1 MAIDTKLIQAHKDR
15 QLRDKL
21 EADRGVQAALKKL
34 KQRSSGYGFGG
45 RRSLLTGALRLSP
58 QMAPE
63 VAEALRT
70 CKEAIG
76 FDHPVEIFVR
86 PEPMFN
92 AFCMHNPAGPVI
104 ICLASRLLEMF
115 TPEELQF
122 VIGHEL
128 GHAAFEHYKIPMPWT
143 AKIEDAAGTMVSHTT
158 ALDLFLWCRAA
169 ELSADRI
176 GLVCTR
182 DPEAGAT
189 SFFKLASGM
198 ASPRVKT
205 DLEEFARQ
213 VESLASVPQ
222 AREEPRGEDDT
233 LDCFS
238 THPYSPVRVRALV
251 AFSKSQAYQK
261 AIGKEAN
268 GIADEDLIAIIDRDL
283 AMMEPSYLEEKTV
296 VSKLMRKLLYRAGI
310 LVAAANDEIVEKEV
324 LALRALLGADMIDET
339 IDKPDDLDK
348 LRESVATVA
357 KEAVA
362 EASFADRARLIQHL
376 TIIAA
381 ADGVVDEYE
390 MAEMTRVAHL
400 VEVDPIV
407 IHQTLAGASSPM
419 D

>member
-1 MAIDTKLIQAHKDR
+1 MAIDIKLIQAHKDR
-15 QLRDKL
+15 QLREQL

-34 KQRSSGYGFGG
+34 KQRSSGYGFGA

-58 QMAPE
+58 RMAPE
-63 VAEALRT
+63 VAEALQT

-76 FDHPVEIFVR
+76 FDHPVEIYVR

-92 AFCMHNPAGPVI
+92 AFCLHNPAGPVI
-104 ICLASRLLEMF
+104 ICLASRLLEVF
-115 TPEELQF
+115 TAEELQF

-128 GHAAFEHYKIPMPWT
+128 GHAAYQHFKIPMPYT
-143 AKIEDAAGTMVSHTT
+143 AMIEDFAGTMVSHTT
-158 ALDLFLWCRAA
+158 ALDLYLWCRSA

-176 GLVCTR
+176 GLVCTQ

-213 VESLASVPQ
+213 VESLASAPQ
-222 AREEPRGEDDT
+222 AREEPRGNDDT

-251 AFSKSQAYQK
+251 AFSKSQSYQK
-261 AIGKEAN
+261 AIGKPAD
-268 GIADEDLIAIIDRDL
+268 GISDESLDAIIDRDL
-283 AMMEPSYLEEKTV
+283 AMMDPSYLEEKTV
-296 VSKLMRKLLYRAGI
+296 VSKMMRKLMYHAGI
-310 LVAAANDEIVEKEV
+310 LIAAADNVIVEKEV
-324 LALRALLGADMIDET
+324 LALRALLGADMVDET
-339 IDKPDDLDK
+339 IDKPDDLGK
-348 LRESVATVA
+348 LREQVATLC
-357 KEAVA
+357 KEAVD
-362 EASFADRARLIQHL
+362 EAAFADRARLVQHL

-381 ADGVVDEYE
+381 ADGVVDDFEHT
-390 MAEMTRVAHL
+390 EMTRIAHL
-400 VEVDPIV
+400 LDVDPIV
-407 IHQTLAGASSPM
+407 IDQTLAGASSPM